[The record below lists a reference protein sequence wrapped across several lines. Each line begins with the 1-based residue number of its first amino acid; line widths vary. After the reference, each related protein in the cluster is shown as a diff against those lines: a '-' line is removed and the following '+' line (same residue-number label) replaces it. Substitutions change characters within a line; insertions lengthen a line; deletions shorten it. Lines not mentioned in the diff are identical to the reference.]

1 MPVIILVFFLFFS
14 RNVLI
19 VSLFYPIGNLF
30 YMLAKFYTLFS
41 MFNWLA
47 QIHLSNI
54 DFGFISHVALLTIS
68 GIENLVIY
76 E

>member
-41 MFNWLA
+41 MFNWLT
-47 QIHLSNI
+47 QIHLRNI
-54 DFGFISHVALLTIS
+54 DFGFISHVALFTIS